1 MHQLKFGKATDAD
14 SRFSVFEFRREVA
27 RAIWANLNMEL
38 NYYTNAN
45 DERFSI

>member
-1 MHQLKFGKATDAD
+1 MHQLKYNKASSQD

-27 RAIWANLNMEL
+27 RAIWANLNSEL
-38 NYYTNAN
+38 IYYTNAN